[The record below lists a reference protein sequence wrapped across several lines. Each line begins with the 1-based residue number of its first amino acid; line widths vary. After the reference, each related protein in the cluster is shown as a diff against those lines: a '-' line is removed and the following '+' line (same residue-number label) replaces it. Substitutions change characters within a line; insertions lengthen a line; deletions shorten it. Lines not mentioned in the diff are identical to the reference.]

1 MIQVGTFLNVIDN
14 SGAREAC
21 CIKIVKG
28 YKKRYAFVGDLLFV
42 SVKSLRSKRKS
53 SSKVKKGDVCLA
65 VILRTKSNLHSF
77 SGDSFKF
84 FENSVVLLN
93 RQYKFIGTRIFGA
106 LPKQIRYTKYLRAA
120 SLSSG
125 LVN

>member
-1 MIQVGTFLNVIDN
+1 MIQVGTFLNFIDN
-14 SGAREAC
+14 SGEKEAC

-28 YKKRYAFVGDLLFV
+28 YRKRYAFVGDLLFV

-53 SSKVKKGDVCLA
+53 TSKVKKGEVCLA
-65 VILRTKSNLHSF
+65 VVLRTKSNLKSF
-77 SGDSFKF
+77 SGDRLNF

-93 RQYKFIGTRIFGA
+93 RQYKFIGTRVFGA
-106 LPKQIRYTKYLRAA
+106 LPKQIRYTKYLRVV